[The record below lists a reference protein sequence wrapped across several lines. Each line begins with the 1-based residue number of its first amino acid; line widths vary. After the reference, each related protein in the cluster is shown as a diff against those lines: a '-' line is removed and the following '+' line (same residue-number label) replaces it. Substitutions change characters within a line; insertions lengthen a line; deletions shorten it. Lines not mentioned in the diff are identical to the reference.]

1 MSGWLGIRI
10 MCLSELAVVYRDRI
24 DLLPSMLN
32 HFPSSIVQ
40 SAVTNYALTPFH
52 RVSPFNHVFTL

>member
-40 SAVTNYALTPFH
+40 SAVTNYGSYTF
-52 RVSPFNHVFTL
+52 SSCFTF